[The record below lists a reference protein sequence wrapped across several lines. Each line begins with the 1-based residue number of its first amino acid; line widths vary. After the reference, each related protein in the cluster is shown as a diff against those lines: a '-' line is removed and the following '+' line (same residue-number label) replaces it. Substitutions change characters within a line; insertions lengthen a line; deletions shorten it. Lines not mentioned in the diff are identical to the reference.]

1 MQVDLLGSEPRA
13 VCEPSVNHA
22 RMDHSFHCWATPLN
36 STGRG
41 GDPCVFTDG
50 SQIQDPPWLVVGTHS
65 SLREGG
71 SGEGG
76 LGRGASLQLFP
87 IITWAPLVAPS
98 LEAGTAVPVPTSSA
112 APTRCAPC
120 LGQVGRADGTRES
133 DTLYH
138 FVY

>member
-1 MQVDLLGSEPRA
+1 M
-13 VCEPSVNHA
+13 
-22 RMDHSFHCWATPLN
+22 
-36 STGRG
+36 
-41 GDPCVFTDG
+41 FTDG

-87 IITWAPLVAPS
+87 ITWAPLVAPS

-133 DTLYH
+133 DTLDC